1 MSKFKSLDDV
11 IGYLTNVAEFE
22 LRHTEHIKIPDGHM
36 TVISENCN
44 TMFDA
49 IQWITEKLEQPTLNE
64 NQQIVLEWLKNEYN
78 SPIIINPIAVVSSLQ
93 NELFKDSEIDVLEAY
108 VELGFNEEIEV
119 LQVFSQWM
127 MEHEE
132 E

>member
-36 TVISENCN
+36 TVISENYN
-44 TMFDA
+44 IMFDA
-49 IQWITEKLEQPTLNE
+49 IQWITEKLEQPQLNE
-64 NQQIVLEWLKNEYN
+64 NQKIVLEYLKTNFGKYDMFVKSIFYPIQELVSEYW
-78 SPIIINPIAVVSSLQ
+78 VSEVNTAFEQLDLKQ
-93 NELFKDSEIDVLEAY
+93 EVQ
-108 VELGFNEEIEV
+108 V
-119 LQVFSQWM
+119 LQAFIQWTL
-127 MEHEE
+127 EQEE